1 MTKISQMLHE
11 AIVQMF
17 VRILRIHEHH
27 ILGFSI
33 AIFALMI
40 ALVFALCIISLAL
53 YHSLITSG
61 NTGLSWPAFGDS
73 IVYACRLS
81 Y

>member
-1 MTKISQMLHE
+1 MTKISKMLHE
-11 AIVQMF
+11 TVVQLF

-33 AIFALMI
+33 AIFALLF

-53 YHSLITSG
+53 YHSLITSSAA
-61 NTGLSWPAFGDS
+61 LSWPTLGDS
-73 IVYACRLS
+73 ITYVCGY
-81 Y
+81 